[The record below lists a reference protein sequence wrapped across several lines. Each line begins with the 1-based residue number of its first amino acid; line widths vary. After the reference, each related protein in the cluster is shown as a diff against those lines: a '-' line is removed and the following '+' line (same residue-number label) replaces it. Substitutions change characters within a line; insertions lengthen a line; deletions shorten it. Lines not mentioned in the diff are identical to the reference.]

1 MDRHVIPPA
10 FGITGWKNSG
20 KTTLTARLIA
30 EFTKRGYVVSA
41 VKHAHESFDIDQPG
55 RDSYRLREA
64 GAQRVVLSSPK
75 RWALMHELRDEP
87 EMPLDQILAEA
98 GDSDLILI
106 EGYKREPFPKIE
118 IRRDGGTSRQPLA
131 KSSPQIVAIA
141 SDRPSEEDDGLPTFH
156 LDDVSGMADF
166 IVGYLRLPSA

>member
-1 MDRHVIPPA
+1 VIPPV

-41 VKHAHESFDIDQPG
+41 VKHAHESFDIDQLG
-55 RDSYRLREA
+55 RDSYKLREA
-64 GAQRVVLSSPK
+64 GARRVLLSSPK

-87 EMPLDQILAEA
+87 EMPLNQLLTEA
-98 GDSDLILI
+98 GPSDLILI

-118 IRRDGGTSRQPLA
+118 IRRDGAASRQPLA
-131 KSSPQIVAIA
+131 ESSPQIVAIA
-141 SDRPSEEDDGLPTFH
+141 SDRPSEENDSLPIFN
-156 LDDVSGMADF
+156 LDDVGRMADF
-166 IVGYLRLPSA
+166 IVDYLRLASA